1 MSNSETMRRADFAK
15 LIGRSKAF
23 VTQQAKAGNLV
34 CDDDGNIKVA
44 ESLERLKASGRVDK
58 QGVAARHQRERD
70 AKGLPPAVKMPES
83 SSAAMSLP
91 SVRPSDD
98 PMQAFN
104 IARAQNEVLRGEQLS
119 IELAKTRG
127 QLVAKE
133 AVIQA
138 QADLAA
144 YTVAEYERLPD
155 RLATQL
161 AAESD
166 PAAVITML
174 QAELDA
180 IRASIHKQATTQLRN
195 LEG

>member
-15 LIGRSKAF
+15 LIGKSKAY
-23 VTQQAKAGNLV
+23 VTQQAKAGNIICDEAGNVLV
-34 CDDDGNIKVA
+34 E
-44 ESLERLKASGRVDK
+44 ESKARLAATSRVDR
-58 QGVAARHQRERD
+58 QGVVARHQRDRE
-70 AKGLPPAVKMPES
+70 AKGTPPAGKPV
-83 SSAAMSLP
+83 SSAPGNGLP
-91 SVRPSDD
+91 SVRATDD

-127 QLVAKE
+127 QLVAKD

-161 AAESD
+161 AAETD
-166 PAAVITML
+166 PAAVIAML
-174 QAELDA
+174 QTELDA
-180 IRASIHKQATTQLRN
+180 IRASIHKQATTLLRT